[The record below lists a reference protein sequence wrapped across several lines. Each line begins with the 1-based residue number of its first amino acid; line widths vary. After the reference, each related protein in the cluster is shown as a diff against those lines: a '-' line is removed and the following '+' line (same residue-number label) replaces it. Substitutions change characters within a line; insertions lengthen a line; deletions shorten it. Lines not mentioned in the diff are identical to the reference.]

1 MLNFKNKKMMNQL
14 RNKVS
19 LMGRLGSAPE
29 INNFESGRK
38 LVRFSLA
45 TNERYKDKTGEWQ
58 EEVQWHTINVWG
70 KIADR
75 AEKLDK
81 GQELLLEGKIAY
93 QSYENAKGEKKYST
107 VIEASD
113 FMLLNK
119 SALEVK

>member
-1 MLNFKNKKMMNQL
+1 MNHLKNKENL
-14 RNKVS
+14 I
-19 LMGRLGSAPE
+19 GRLGNAPE
-29 INNFESGRK
+29 INTFDSGRK

-58 EEVQWHTINVWG
+58 EEVQWHTINLWG
-70 KIADR
+70 KMADR
-75 AEKLDK
+75 AEKLEK

-107 VIEASD
+107 VIEAND

-119 SALEVK
+119 AGLEVK